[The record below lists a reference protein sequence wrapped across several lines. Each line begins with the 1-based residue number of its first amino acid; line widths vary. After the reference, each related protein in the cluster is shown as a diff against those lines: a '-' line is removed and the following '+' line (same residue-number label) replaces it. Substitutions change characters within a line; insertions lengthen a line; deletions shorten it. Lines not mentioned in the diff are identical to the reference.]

1 MKSASLILTLLL
13 VHEVFASGPVN
24 YSAAQI
30 PDSLKSDAN
39 VVVRLDETTFTIL
52 NEKSAVQKGHEV
64 YTILNVQGS
73 EWAEKVLFYSKLI
86 KVKSFNGNLYNK
98 DGELVKKIK
107 QSEIYDQSAVSGYS
121 LYEDNRLK
129 VADLKYGSYP
139 YTVEFTYE
147 LEYDFLFYI
156 PTFQVQPQPKVAV
169 ENSSFVIE
177 WDAKLTPP
185 RYKEIN
191 MPVMARAESNTG
203 SRPSLSWKL
212 AHLPAYKQ
220 EPFGPMAHEI
230 SPQVLLAPSSF
241 EFEGYYGRM
250 EDWDRFGL
258 WINSLGK
265 NRLNLSAETVAKAR
279 ELTASASSITEKIDI
294 LYKYMQSRT
303 RYVSIQIGIG
313 GYQPFDAATVDRVGY
328 GDCKA
333 LSNYMVALLEAV
345 GIPSNYTLIR
355 AGQHAPKMVTDFPS
369 TQFNHAVVMVPIEQD
384 TVWLECT
391 SQVNPFGYSGT
402 FTGDR
407 EALAVTKEGAKVV
420 PTPVY
425 PKEVNLQKR
434 EAIVSLEDNGDAIAV
449 VKTTYA
455 GLQYENNGLY
465 YIQHTGKD
473 KLQKWVTENTEIGHF
488 AVKSVEA
495 VDHPDR
501 IPSLDLTLELELK
514 AYATRSGK
522 RLFITPN
529 LMNRSKTVVPTNDKR
544 KHDIYIRD
552 TWTDV
557 DSVVY
562 LVPDGM
568 YPEFLPEPVT
578 VTSPF
583 GTYRSQVKM
592 DDQGNLIYVR
602 RLDANKGVFPA
613 ASYPELKQF
622 FDQVQKHDARKL
634 VFLNKT

>member
-203 SRPSLSWKL
+203 SRPSLTWKL
-212 AHLPAYKQ
+212 GHLPAYKQ

-384 TVWLECT
+384 TV
-391 SQVNPFGYSGT
+391 
-402 FTGDR
+402 
-407 EALAVTKEGAKVV
+407 
-420 PTPVY
+420 
-425 PKEVNLQKR
+425 
-434 EAIVSLEDNGDAIAV
+434 
-449 VKTTYA
+449 
-455 GLQYENNGLY
+455 
-465 YIQHTGKD
+465 
-473 KLQKWVTENTEIGHF
+473 
-488 AVKSVEA
+488 
-495 VDHPDR
+495 
-501 IPSLDLTLELELK
+501 
-514 AYATRSGK
+514 
-522 RLFITPN
+522 
-529 LMNRSKTVVPTNDKR
+529 
-544 KHDIYIRD
+544 
-552 TWTDV
+552 
-557 DSVVY
+557 
-562 LVPDGM
+562 
-568 YPEFLPEPVT
+568 
-578 VTSPF
+578 
-583 GTYRSQVKM
+583 
-592 DDQGNLIYVR
+592 
-602 RLDANKGVFPA
+602 
-613 ASYPELKQF
+613 
-622 FDQVQKHDARKL
+622 
-634 VFLNKT
+634 